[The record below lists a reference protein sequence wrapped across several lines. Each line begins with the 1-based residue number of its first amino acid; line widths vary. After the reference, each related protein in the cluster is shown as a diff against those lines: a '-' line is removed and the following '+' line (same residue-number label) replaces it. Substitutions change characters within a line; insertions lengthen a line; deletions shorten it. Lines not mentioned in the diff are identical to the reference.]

1 MYLVYLYGEVLIFYM
16 NNSKWTKCLVE
27 KNNNRDDL
35 YSRDTSLKGSVVESE
50 GQVIHVV
57 PEWQCRVD

>member
-1 MYLVYLYGEVLIFYM
+1 M

-27 KNNNRDDL
+27 KNNNGDEL
-35 YSRDTSLKGSVVESE
+35 YSRDTSLKGSVVVESE

>member
-1 MYLVYLYGEVLIFYM
+1 M

-27 KNNNRDDL
+27 KNNNGDEL